1 MTLNRP
7 ILVSIAHRDSLV
19 RSCLVAALGRTPDI
33 VVNLAAAGAHE
44 LDEFMQQHALSR
56 VIIADYDSGVV
67 LANRAP
73 RNASAPP
80 VIIVS
85 GADREW
91 EIRHALAHRVRG
103 YLVPGFEMEHLDEG
117 VRAVQRGSRYL
128 CPQAA
133 ARLAESLSFEALTE
147 REAQVLALV
156 VRGEPNKTIGRQLD
170 ISIGTVKS
178 HIKSTYGKLGVTSR
192 TQAIAVAD
200 RRGLLRRPT
209 SVDSMPQQSVSSR
222 HFSTLATSA
231 RLSAT
236 VGVAFG

>member
-1 MTLNRP
+1 MTQNRP

-33 VVNLAAAGAHE
+33 VVNLAAAGTQG
-44 LDEFMQQHALSR
+44 LDDFAEQHVLSR

-67 LANRAP
+67 LADRGA
-73 RNASAPP
+73 RDAASPP
-80 VIIVS
+80 VVIVS

-91 EIRHALAHRVRG
+91 ELRYALSHRVRG
-103 YLVPGFEMEHLDEG
+103 YLVPGFELEHLDEG

-192 TQAIAVAD
+192 TQAIAAAD
-200 RRGLLRRPT
+200 R
-209 SVDSMPQQSVSSR
+209 
-222 HFSTLATSA
+222 
-231 RLSAT
+231 
-236 VGVAFG
+236 